1 MCLLRAAAAAACDLE
16 LRHALVARACRD
28 ICTSCDPIEVTAD
41 TDATGCHWPAHDGC
55 SAAGSRRT
63 ASARSGCIGS
73 TMRAPSYAIEHHRS
87 KPSPEPIL
95 HRATKRLCFCEM
107 LSAAAT
113 DPRRAALARM
123 TSLADSDPKARSALH
138 TRKGVESTQF
148 TSMASLGRIGDTAQS
163 VRASDARPWLQSD
176 DATILIPQRNNFD
189 SRMQQF

>member
-1 MCLLRAAAAAACDLE
+1 MQCAQQDWAWTCPATRAA
-16 LRHALVARACRD
+16 
-28 ICTSCDPIEVTAD
+28 SCSEAD
-41 TDATGCHWPAHDGC
+41 G
-55 SAAGSRRT
+55 RRT
-63 ASARSGCIGS
+63 ASARSVSIGS
-73 TMRAPSYAIEHHRS
+73 IMRAPSHAIDHHRS

-95 HRATKRLCFCEM
+95 HRATRRLCFCEM

-138 TRKGVESTQF
+138 TQKGVESTQF

-176 DATILIPQRNNFD
+176 DATILIPECNNFD
-189 SRMQQF
+189 SRTNFKSRRDTTGP